1 VLQFDTLVHYRSLKA
16 AKLWKYAFG
25 QINDGGRS
33 ANWTYLSHNNSS
45 VDYSILLKF
54 GVLAHFGSA
63 EVRSW
68 ILCWCITAS

>member
-1 VLQFDTLVHYRSLKA
+1 
-16 AKLWKYAFG
+16 
-25 QINDGGRS
+25 
-33 ANWTYLSHNNSS
+33 

-68 ILCWCITAS
+68 ILCWCITASQVKPR